1 MIEDLQDEYTL
12 YTETGK
18 QTSRKGSVFL
28 IMLSIWIIF
37 CAVLFFIFRPSI
49 RRSLEQ
55 TNAVEIV
62 ENIGKY
68 RFLVE
73 SEELTLYFYNNK
85 TGLTPYK
92 VKVKNTGSSSY
103 HNAIEGLLAG
113 PGPQVLENGGVSF
126 LKSGT
131 GLLGMTVSEKTAF
144 INFSQEIATEEDCKT
159 ASDQILLTLKAINPY
174 IEETVILVNGIDTTH

>member
-37 CAVLFFIFRPSI
+37 CAVLFFVFRPSV

-68 RFLVE
+68 RFLAE
-73 SEELTLYFYNNK
+73 SEELTLYFFNSR
-85 TGLTPYK
+85 TGLTPYT

-103 HNAIEGLLAG
+103 HNAIEGLLSG
-113 PGPQVLENGGVSF
+113 PGPEVLETGGVSF

-131 GLLGMTVSEKTAF
+131 RLLGMTVSEKTAF
-144 INFSQEIATEEDCKT
+144 INFSQDIAEKADYRIACE
-159 ASDQILLTLKAINPY
+159 QILLTLQKINPY